1 MWAHHSH
8 VGTSKALPI
17 ITETRSPIF
26 LVSPPDRHSLNAEH
40 NLFGSQHHVT
50 PIHDLAMDTEYTLFE
65 TLHDATPIHDP
76 PLDTEFTMF
85 EFQHDLTPHY
95 DPPISL
101 LQGNPFE
108 SFYENDPILSMVA
121 FSPTATHQQYQATL
135 IDIVNRLP
143 PDSISMLPKLYIR
156 LSTLEVISGTSAL
169 HAVQPFIFSL
179 RNVLPSPI
187 EASLGKQDVDTVI
200 FNTAVFQ
207 LVNRLVSTSKDE
219 PDYWRKHTRFS
230 PVQAVISYLQGANSR
245 TVNHFFSCIRAPYAQ
260 ALAQNTLNCALDA
273 GADRVV
279 NAILR
284 GPLDP
289 YKDDYD
295 YWPTEMFGILDIDMI
310 KRVIRSL
317 SNRSLENTFAD
328 DGEHYDEIDE
338 LFPLMTRG
346 RTMSELFEI
355 FEFALQAGFHPKH
368 LRIAGFDPAHEGVMG
383 GMRTENLELID
394 HMFKSISKYRDT
406 HLLGW
411 VRHVFNGTSPY
422 FNTTDEI
429 FLDGLLKTILRY
441 FPRNELNQP
450 ELMFLNMRL
459 SEVLERA
466 LECGLSNIVHILEG
480 FEIYRMTD
488 CLMASVRG
496 ENISMI
502 HRLLDIG
509 ADADSTIKLHHSR
522 ADVPCE
528 YQYEP
533 PKAYTHRL
541 LDKAASA
548 NTAMKLHPASF
559 NHAEAPYEIN
569 DEHPVPSC
577 DHRNCACVPQLRCLT
592 PFSEALSSGYQEAV
606 DVFKERGFPRLVHHS
621 KGTLYTLVAA
631 CRIGDTCLVNKCL
644 DRCFFPEEQ
653 PCGPECQGVDHSGHK
668 FVRLALADSLFH
680 AVKFRYEDIVSKLLE
695 RGAPV
700 HYETLEQVIR
710 RRNLSEARK
719 LIQYFEVCECD
730 ILEYEDFMD
739 ICARTDQHCIEQ
751 AVSWGE
757 SSLVLDLIGPPIGA
771 SLQGALRAALKAENP
786 DMVETLLGAG
796 AQMTV
801 VRSESSLDIAAETK
815 DVGFV
820 KRILSLGAD
829 PNNVRAM
836 EHAIRSRDVN
846 MINVLLEAYSKR
858 YPIKIGTYDSGA
870 INAAVRAG
878 DTEILRTVATY
889 CNINCISYR
898 EPEGYSISTTPLGE
912 IILSDNTSSLQIMRM
927 MLDLKANPN
936 SIAFINN
943 FGIRG
948 RYGGDISLE
957 SIARVLLGNATA
969 LSLAIATNN
978 DRSLDKVR
986 LLIQYGA
993 DVNLPLPV
1001 GVRWTPLQV
1010 ACQQGNYELTR
1021 YLIGQGADVNTPALP
1036 VRGATALQLAAIGG
1050 FCGILEL
1057 LLDNGADL
1065 HAPLA
1070 SREGRTPFEGA
1081 TEHGRLDMMVLLLK
1095 YGADIVS
1102 DGGRQYRRAVMFA
1115 EKNNQMP
1122 AKQLAEE
1129 LYQIARGESQTYTGT
1144 G

>member
-8 VGTSKALPI
+8 VGTSKALPTI
-17 ITETRSPIF
+17 SDTRSSIF

-40 NLFGSQHHVT
+40 NLFGSQHDVT
-50 PIHDLAMDTEYTLFE
+50 PVHHLAMDTEYPFFE
-65 TLHDATPIHDP
+65 TLHDATPNHDP
-76 PLDTEFTMF
+76 PLDTEFPLV

-95 DPPISL
+95 NPPISL

-108 SFYENDPILSMVA
+108 SFYEDDPILSMVA
-121 FSPTATHQQYQATL
+121 FSPTATHQHYQATF
-135 IDIVNRLP
+135 IDILNRLP
-143 PDSISMLPKLYIR
+143 PDSISMLPKLYGKFPAFG
-156 LSTLEVISGTSAL
+156 LVFGTNAL

-187 EASLGKQDVDTVI
+187 QASLGKQDVDTVI

-207 LVNRLVSTSKDE
+207 LVNRLVSTDKDE
-219 PDYWRKHTRFS
+219 PNYWQRNTRIS
-230 PVQAVISYLQGANSR
+230 PVQAVISYLQEANSR

-260 ALAQNTLNCALDA
+260 ALAQNTLDCALDA

-279 NAILR
+279 NAIFK

-289 YKDDYD
+289 CKDINGHQSAAI
-295 YWPTEMFGILDIDMI
+295 FGILDIDVI

-328 DGEHYDEIDE
+328 DGQLHDEINRV
-338 LFPLMTRG
+338 LPLMTGG
-346 RTMSELFEI
+346 RTVSELFEI
-355 FEFALQAGFHPKH
+355 FEFALQAGFHPEH
-368 LRIAGFDPAHEGVMG
+368 LRIAGFDPVFEGFIG
-383 GMRTENLELID
+383 GMRTGNLELID
-394 HMFKSISKYRDT
+394 HVFKSISKYRDT

-411 VRHVFNGTSPY
+411 VRHVFNDTSPY
-422 FNTTDEI
+422 FNTTDEQ
-429 FLDGLLKTILRY
+429 FLAGLLKTILRY
-441 FPRNELNQP
+441 FPRNELCQP
-450 ELMFLNMRL
+450 ELMFLNMTL
-459 SEVLERA
+459 SKVLERA

-496 ENISMI
+496 KNISMI

-509 ADADSTIKLHHSR
+509 ADPDSTIKPHR
-522 ADVPCE
+522 GYADVPCE
-528 YQYEP
+528 YQYESP
-533 PKAYTHRL
+533 HVYTHRL
-541 LDKAASA
+541 LNTRASA
-548 NTAMKLHPASF
+548 NTAIKLHPA
-559 NHAEAPYEIN
+559 EGPYEIN
-569 DEHPVPSC
+569 DEHPTPSC

-621 KGTLYTLVAA
+621 QGTLYTLISAS
-631 CRIGDTCLVNKCL
+631 RTGDTCLVNECL
-644 DRCFFPEEQ
+644 DKCYFPEEQ
-653 PCGPECQGVDHSGHK
+653 PCGPECQGVDHSGPL

-680 AVKFRYEDIVSKLLE
+680 AVKFRYEGIVSKLLE

-700 HYETLEQVIR
+700 RYETLEQVIR
-710 RRNLSEARK
+710 RRNLSQARK
-719 LIQYFEVCECD
+719 LIQYFEVWNRD
-730 ILEYEDFMD
+730 ILRCLRYPNLG
-739 ICARTDQHCIEQ
+739 APTDKHCIEQ
-751 AVSWGE
+751 AVLWGK

-771 SLQGALRAALKAENP
+771 SLQGALFAAIKAGKL

-796 AQMTV
+796 AQMNV
-801 VRSESSLDIAAETK
+801 LVWNESSLDIAAGTK

-820 KRILSLGAD
+820 KRILRLGAD
-829 PNNVRAM
+829 PNNARAI
-836 EHAIRSRDVN
+836 ELAIASRNLD

-858 YPIKIGTYDSGA
+858 YPIKIGTYDSRA
-870 INAAVRAG
+870 INAAIRVG
-878 DTEILRTVATY
+878 DTEILRIVVTY
-889 CNINCISYR
+889 CNIYCISYKNT
-898 EPEGYSISTTPLGE
+898 YATQTTPLGE
-912 IILSDNTSSLQIMRM
+912 AILSDNTSSLQIMRM
-927 MLDLKANPN
+927 MLDLKADPD
-936 SIAFINN
+936 SIAHVNELGSAGIYRGNDSMGAINTV
-943 FGIRG
+943 F
-948 RYGGDISLE
+948 
-957 SIARVLLGNATA
+957 LGTATA

-978 DRSLDKVR
+978 DRSLDKVK
-986 LLIQYGA
+986 LLIQHGA
-993 DVNLPLPV
+993 DLNLSLPV

-1021 YLIGQGADVNTPALP
+1021 YLINEGADVNAPAFP

-1065 HAPLA
+1065 HAPPA

-1122 AKQLAEE
+1122 AKDLADE
-1129 LYQIARGESQTYTGT
+1129 LYQIARGES
-1144 G
+1144 